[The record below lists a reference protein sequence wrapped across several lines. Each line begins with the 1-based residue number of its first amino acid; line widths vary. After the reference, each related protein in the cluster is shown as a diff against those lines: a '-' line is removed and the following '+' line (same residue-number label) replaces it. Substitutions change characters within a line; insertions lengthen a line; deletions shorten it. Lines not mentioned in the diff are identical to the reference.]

1 MIKEMTHHAQKLQP
15 KKITFFQKSDFPTE
29 IQNLWPDSIPA
40 LLIVLPFHNEGVLI
54 GGLLLGIQHKPE
66 EAILKQLEWL
76 CDAYGYAWRLLSKNN
91 YWLSHLIAKVHFN
104 RRTLKI
110 TGATLVLMM
119 IIRIPQT
126 VMAPVSVIPKDPTVV
141 TSPLEGAIEKV
152 YVKPDQEVEPG
163 TILFEME
170 KRDLKNQYELALRE
184 LDTAKA
190 KLDSAIQTGFKNIDN
205 RAEINALQME
215 EKEKRLKVQYT
226 EYRLQEANVK
236 ATEKGVAIIDNPER
250 WVGRPVSMGERIMLI
265 GQRERVQ
272 FEVWLPVSDAIEFKA
287 GDAVNV
293 YLTEDPLTTLH
304 GQVAYS
310 SFDASMTPKQVLAYR
325 VIADLNPDQTAPHIG
340 SQGTAK
346 IIGKRVSFFYYLFRK
361 PIGFLRQSFGW

>member
-1 MIKEMTHHAQKLQP
+1 
-15 KKITFFQKSDFPTE
+15 
-29 IQNLWPDSIPA
+29 
-40 LLIVLPFHNEGVLI
+40 
-54 GGLLLGIQHKPE
+54 
-66 EAILKQLEWL
+66 
-76 CDAYGYAWRLLSKNN
+76 
-91 YWLSHLIAKVHFN
+91 
-104 RRTLKI
+104 
-110 TGATLVLMM
+110 
-119 IIRIPQT
+119 
-126 VMAPVSVIPKDPTVV
+126 VSVIPKDPTVV